1 MSDTG
6 QSLCRD
12 PLPCCRSP
20 VSVIKLTRITV
31 RQKSPWR
38 RFLRLHAYSWSF
50 LFFAPKRLSAGR
62 RTPVSAFDSKLPS
75 GRGRRH
81 CYTYQTALSIK
92 RSRVT
97 CPLLDIW
104 LASAAGKAQRDQMS
118 NGPQRAAVDSFVSR
132 ENIRR
137 HRKLASELTD
147 ATERSQIMKLLAEED
162 IKFKLELRHGGDPP
176 EERSPLNTATDDRVE
191 HDGDEQQGAG

>member
-38 RFLRLHAYSWSF
+38 RFLRLHAYSW
-50 LFFAPKRLSAGR
+50 FFCFSPRSVSAGR

-81 CYTYQTALSIK
+81 CYTYQTAPSIK

-104 LASAAGKAQRDQMS
+104 LAWPAGKAQRDQMS

-137 HRKLASELTD
+137 HRKLASESTD
-147 ATERSQIMKLLAEED
+147 ATERSQSMKLLAR
-162 IKFKLELRHGGDPP
+162 KT
-176 EERSPLNTATDDRVE
+176 SSSSWN
-191 HDGDEQQGAG
+191 